1 MQNVPK
7 VTLGSTAPTDPTAP
21 ETKDID
27 EVDFDFS
34 VNGYATQPLGGLL
47 KHAAADLSSDEE
59 EDDDEESKRDW
70 IQQTFKRS
78 TKMDEISAQIQHIA

>member
-7 VTLGSTAPTDPTAP
+7 VTLGSLTPTDPTAP

-34 VNGYATQPLGGLL
+34 ETGYATQPLGGLL
-47 KHAAADLSSDEE
+47 KHAADLSSDEE
-59 EDDDEESKRDW
+59 EDEDEESKRDW